1 MTTKEELVENKSV
14 TISKEDILNAISNM
28 SVLELADLVKA
39 LEDKF
44 GIKAAA
50 MPVAGAVAPA
60 AVQTTQQAKQPEEE
74 KTEFTVTLTEAGT
87 EKIKVI
93 KEIRA
98 ITNLGL
104 KEAKELVEGAPKVV
118 KEGVSKEDAAKI
130 KQQLEA
136 VGAKVEIK

>member
-1 MTTKEELVENKSV
+1 MATKEELAEKNL
-14 TISKEDILNAISNM
+14 TISKEDILTAVSKMN
-28 SVLELADLVKA
+28 VLELADLVKA

-50 MPVAGAVAPA
+50 MPVMGAAAPA
-60 AVQTTQQAKQPEEE
+60 SAQGAQQAQPEEE
-74 KTEFTVTLTEAGT
+74 KNEFTVTLATAGA

-93 KEIRA
+93 KEIRV

>member
-1 MTTKEELVENKSV
+1 MATKEELAEKNI
-14 TISKEDILNAISNM
+14 TISKEDILTVISKMN
-28 SVLELADLVKA
+28 VLELAELVKA

-50 MPVAGAVAPA
+50 MPVMGAAAPA
-60 AVQTTQQAKQPEEE
+60 AAQGAQQAQQPEEE
-74 KTEFTVTLTEAGT
+74 KNEFTVTLAATGA

-93 KEIRA
+93 KEIRV

-104 KEAKELVEGAPKVV
+104 KEAKELVEGAPKVI

>member
-1 MTTKEELVENKSV
+1 MATKEELAEKNL
-14 TISKEDILNAISNM
+14 TISKEDILTVISKMN
-28 SVLELADLVKA
+28 VLELAELVKA

-50 MPVAGAVAPA
+50 MPVMGAAAPA
-60 AVQTTQQAKQPEEE
+60 AAQGAQQAQQPEEE
-74 KTEFTVTLTEAGT
+74 KNEFTVTLAATGA

-93 KEIRA
+93 KEIRV

-104 KEAKELVEGAPKVV
+104 KEAKELVEGAPKVI

>member
-1 MTTKEELVENKSV
+1 MATKEELVEKNL
-14 TISKEDILNAISNM
+14 TISKEDILNAISKMN
-28 SVLELADLVKA
+28 VLELAELVKA

-50 MPVAGAVAPA
+50 MPVMGAAAPA
-60 AVQTTQQAKQPEEE
+60 AAQGQQAQQPAEE
-74 KTEFTVTLTEAGT
+74 KTEFTVTLADSGA

-93 KEIRA
+93 KEIRT

-136 VGAKVEIK
+136 VGAKVEVK

>member
-1 MTTKEELVENKSV
+1 MATKEELAEKNL
-14 TISKEDILNAISNM
+14 TISKEDILTAVSKMN
-28 SVLELADLVKA
+28 VLELADLVKA

-50 MPVAGAVAPA
+50 MPVMGAAAPA
-60 AVQTTQQAKQPEEE
+60 AAQGAQQAQPEEE
-74 KTEFTVTLTEAGT
+74 KNEFTVTLATAGA

-93 KEIRA
+93 KEIRV

>member
-1 MTTKEELVENKSV
+1 MTTNEGLAQKEV
-14 TISKEDILNAISNM
+14 TLTKDEILSAIAKMNVM
-28 SVLELADLVKA
+28 ELAELVKA

-44 GIKAAA
+44 GVKAAA
-50 MPVAGAVAPA
+50 MPVMGATAPA
-60 AVQTTQQAKQPEEE
+60 AAQGDANAQPAAEE
-74 KTEFTVTLTEAGT
+74 KTEFTVTLTAAGA

-93 KEIRA
+93 KEIRV

-118 KEGVSKEDAAKI
+118 KEGVSKDDAAKI

-136 VGAKVEIK
+136 AGAKVEVK

>member
-1 MTTKEELVENKSV
+1 MATKEELAEKNL
-14 TISKEDILNAISNM
+14 TISKEDILTAVSKMN
-28 SVLELADLVKA
+28 VLELADLVKA

-50 MPVAGAVAPA
+50 MPVMGAAAPA
-60 AVQTTQQAKQPEEE
+60 SAQGAQQTQPEEE
-74 KTEFTVTLTEAGT
+74 KNEFTVTLATAGA

-93 KEIRA
+93 KEIRV

>member
-1 MTTKEELVENKSV
+1 MATKEGLAEKNV
-14 TISKEDILNAISNM
+14 TITKDDILAAISKMNVM
-28 SVLELADLVKA
+28 ELAELVKA

-44 GIKAAA
+44 GIKASA
-50 MPVAGAVAPA
+50 MPVMGA
-60 AVQTTQQAKQPEEE
+60 AVSAAQASAQPQQAEEE
-74 KTEFTVTLTEAGT
+74 KTEFTVTLAEAGA

-98 ITNLGL
+98 ITSLGL

-118 KEGVSKEDAAKI
+118 KEGISKEDAAKI

>member
-1 MTTKEELVENKSV
+1 MTTKEEVVEKKSV
-14 TISKEDILNAISNM
+14 TISKDDILNAISNM

-44 GIKAAA
+44 GIKATA
-50 MPVAGAVAPA
+50 MPVMGAVAPA
-60 AVQTTQQAKQPEEE
+60 AAQAPQQAQQQEEE
-74 KTEFTVTLTEAGT
+74 KTEFTVTLTEAGA

>member
-1 MTTKEELVENKSV
+1 MATKEELAEKNL
-14 TISKEDILNAISNM
+14 TLSKEDILTAIAKMN
-28 SVLELADLVKA
+28 VLELAELVKA

-50 MPVAGAVAPA
+50 MPVMGAAAPA
-60 AVQTTQQAKQPEEE
+60 AQGAQQAQQPEEE
-74 KTEFTVTLTEAGT
+74 KNEFTVTLSEAGA

-93 KEIRA
+93 KEIRV
-98 ITNLGL
+98 ITSLGL
-104 KEAKELVEGAPKVV
+104 KEAKELVEGAPKVI

>member
-1 MTTKEELVENKSV
+1 MATKEELAEKNL
-14 TISKEDILNAISNM
+14 TLSKEDILTAIAKMNL
-28 SVLELADLVKA
+28 LELAELVKA

-50 MPVAGAVAPA
+50 MPVMGAAAPA
-60 AVQTTQQAKQPEEE
+60 AQGAQQAQQPEEE
-74 KTEFTVTLTEAGT
+74 KNEFTVSLSEAGA

-93 KEIRA
+93 KEIRV
-98 ITNLGL
+98 ITSLGL
-104 KEAKELVEGAPKVV
+104 KEAKELVEGAPKVI

>member
-1 MTTKEELVENKSV
+1 MATKEELAEKKL
-14 TISKEDILNAISNM
+14 TLSKEDILTAIAKMN
-28 SVLELADLVKA
+28 VLELAELVKA

-50 MPVAGAVAPA
+50 MPVMGAAAPA
-60 AVQTTQQAKQPEEE
+60 AQGAQQAQQPEEE
-74 KTEFTVTLTEAGT
+74 KNEFTVSLSEAGA

-93 KEIRA
+93 KEIRV
-98 ITNLGL
+98 ITSLGL
-104 KEAKELVEGAPKVV
+104 KEAKELVEGAPKVI

>member
-1 MTTKEELVENKSV
+1 MTTKEELVEKKN
-14 TISKEDILNAISNM
+14 TAISKEDILNAISNM
-28 SVLELADLVKA
+28 TVLELADLVKT

-44 GIKAAA
+44 GIKASA
-50 MPVAGAVAPA
+50 MPVMASAPTA
-60 AVQTTQQAKQPEEE
+60 QAPQQTQQAAEE
-74 KTEFTVTLTEAGT
+74 KTEFTVTLAEAGP

-104 KEAKELVEGAPKVV
+104 KEAKELVESAPKVV

>member
-1 MTTKEELVENKSV
+1 MTTNEGLAQKEV
-14 TISKEDILNAISNM
+14 TLTKDDILSAIAKMNVM
-28 SVLELADLVKA
+28 ELAELVKA

-44 GIKAAA
+44 GVKAAA
-50 MPVAGAVAPA
+50 MPVMGAMAPA
-60 AVQTTQQAKQPEEE
+60 AAQGDANAQPAAEE
-74 KTEFTVTLTEAGT
+74 KTEFTVTLTAAGA

-93 KEIRA
+93 KEIRV

-118 KEGVSKEDAAKI
+118 KEGVSKDDAAKI

-136 VGAKVEIK
+136 AGAKVEIK

>member
-1 MTTKEELVENKSV
+1 MATKEELAEKKL
-14 TISKEDILNAISNM
+14 TLSKEDILTAIAKMN
-28 SVLELADLVKA
+28 VLELAELVKA

-50 MPVAGAVAPA
+50 MPVMGAAAPA
-60 AVQTTQQAKQPEEE
+60 AQGAQQAQQPEEE
-74 KTEFTVTLTEAGT
+74 KNEFTVTLSEAGA

-93 KEIRA
+93 KEIRV
-98 ITNLGL
+98 ITSLGL
-104 KEAKELVEGAPKVV
+104 KEAKELVEGAPKVI

>member
-1 MTTKEELVENKSV
+1 MATKEELAQKDL
-14 TISKEDILNAISNM
+14 TISKEDILTVISKM

-50 MPVAGAVAPA
+50 MPVMGTAAPA
-60 AVQTTQQAKQPEEE
+60 AAQGAQQAQQPEEE
-74 KTEFTVTLTEAGT
+74 KNEFTVTLAAVGA

-93 KEIRA
+93 KEIRV

-104 KEAKELVEGAPKVV
+104 KEAKELVEGAPKVI

>member
-1 MTTKEELVENKSV
+1 MATKEELAEKNV
-14 TISKEDILNAISNM
+14 TMSKEDILGAISKMN
-28 SVLELADLVKA
+28 VLELAELVKA

-50 MPVAGAVAPA
+50 MPVMGAAAPA
-60 AVQTTQQAKQPEEE
+60 AAQGAQQAQQPAEEQ
-74 KTEFTVTLTEAGT
+74 TEFTVTLAASGA

-93 KEIRA
+93 KEIRT

>member
-1 MTTKEELVENKSV
+1 MATKEELAEKNL
-14 TISKEDILNAISNM
+14 TLSKEDILTAIAKMN
-28 SVLELADLVKA
+28 VLELAELVKA

-50 MPVAGAVAPA
+50 MPVMGAAAPA
-60 AVQTTQQAKQPEEE
+60 AQGAQQAQQPEEE
-74 KTEFTVTLTEAGT
+74 KNEFTVTLSEAGA

-93 KEIRA
+93 KEIRV
-98 ITNLGL
+98 ITSLGL
-104 KEAKELVEGAPKVV
+104 KEAKELVEGAPKVI

-136 VGAKVEIK
+136 VGAKVAIK